1 MLTSIIA
8 ADPFLMSL
16 LSICEQNPPTVP
28 VDATAAEAIRQM
40 LEHHVGAV
48 TVVDSNR
55 VVAGIFTE
63 RDVMRRLSL
72 SGRDPNATSIREVMT
87 TPVELATELTSEAEA
102 LSIMLERHYRHLPV
116 VDHNGRLIGML
127 AMRHVLEARIDDL
140 VHQLERARAKVM

>member
-1 MLTSIIA
+1 
-8 ADPFLMSL
+8 MSL
-16 LSICEQNPPTVP
+16 LSICEQDPPTVSP
-28 VDATAAEAIRQM
+28 EATAAEAISQM

-72 SGRDPNATSIREVMT
+72 SELDPKTTPVREVMT

-116 VDHNGRLIGML
+116 VDPNGRLIGML

-140 VHQLERARAKVM
+140 VHQLERANAKVM

>member
-1 MLTSIIA
+1 
-8 ADPFLMSL
+8 MSL

-28 VDATAAEAIRQM
+28 IEATAAEAIRQM

-72 SGRDPNATSIREVMT
+72 SGLDPNSTSIREVMT

-116 VDHNGRLIGML
+116 VDNNGRLIGML

-140 VHQLERARAKVM
+140 VHQLQRAKAKVM

>member
-1 MLTSIIA
+1 
-8 ADPFLMSL
+8 MSL
-16 LSICEQNPPTVP
+16 LSICEQDPPTVP
-28 VDATAAEAIRQM
+28 LDATAADAIREM
-40 LEHHVGAV
+40 LENHVGAV

-72 SGRDPNATSIREVMT
+72 SERDPNRTPVREVMT

-116 VDHNGRLIGML
+116 VDHQGKLIGML

-140 VHQLERARAKVM
+140 IHQLERAKVKVM

>member
-1 MLTSIIA
+1 
-8 ADPFLMSL
+8 MSL
-16 LSICEQNPPTVP
+16 LSICERTPPTVP
-28 VDATAAEAIRQM
+28 LEATVADAIHQM

-48 TVVDSNR
+48 TVVDSNS

-72 SGRDPNATSIREVMT
+72 SGQDPKTTPVREIMT

-102 LSIMLERHYRHLPV
+102 LSIMLERHYRHLPI
-116 VDHNGRLIGML
+116 VDHNGKLIGML
-127 AMRHVLEARIDDL
+127 SMRHVLEARIDEL

>member
-1 MLTSIIA
+1 
-8 ADPFLMSL
+8 MSL
-16 LSICEQNPPTVP
+16 LSICEKDPPTVP
-28 VDATAAEAIRQM
+28 LEASAADAIRQM
-40 LEHHVGAV
+40 LEYHVGAV
-48 TVVDSNR
+48 TVVDSNHI
-55 VVAGIFTE
+55 VAGIFTE

-72 SGRDPNATSIREVMT
+72 SGRDPQQTPVREVMT

-116 VDHNGRLIGML
+116 VDPDGRLLGML

>member
-1 MLTSIIA
+1 
-8 ADPFLMSL
+8 MSL
-16 LSICEQNPPTVP
+16 LSICEQEPPTVSLE
-28 VDATAAEAIRQM
+28 ATAAQAISQM

-72 SGRDPNATSIREVMT
+72 SGLDPNTTPVREVMT

-116 VDHNGRLIGML
+116 VDPNGRLIGML

-140 VHQLERARAKVM
+140 VHQLERANAKVM

>member
-1 MLTSIIA
+1 
-8 ADPFLMSL
+8 MSL
-16 LSICEQNPPTVP
+16 LSICEQDPPTVSLE
-28 VDATAAEAIRQM
+28 ATAAEAISQM
-40 LEHHVGAV
+40 LDHHVGAV

-72 SGRDPNATSIREVMT
+72 SGLDPNTTPVREVMT

-116 VDHNGRLIGML
+116 VDPNGRLIGML

-140 VHQLERARAKVM
+140 VHQLERANAKVM

>member
-1 MLTSIIA
+1 
-8 ADPFLMSL
+8 MSL
-16 LSICEQNPPTVP
+16 LSICEQDPPTVSLE
-28 VDATAAEAIRQM
+28 ATAAEAISQM

-72 SGRDPNATSIREVMT
+72 SGLDPNSTPVREVMT

-116 VDHNGRLIGML
+116 VDPNGRLIGML

-140 VHQLERARAKVM
+140 VHQLERANAKVM

>member
-1 MLTSIIA
+1 
-8 ADPFLMSL
+8 MSL
-16 LSICEQNPPTVP
+16 LSICEQDPPTVSL
-28 VDATAAEAIRQM
+28 DATTADAIREM
-40 LEHHVGAV
+40 LENHVGAV

-72 SGRDPNATSIREVMT
+72 SGRDPNTTPVREVMT

-116 VDHNGRLIGML
+116 VDHHGKLLGML
-127 AMRHVLEARIDDL
+127 AMRHVLESRIDDL
-140 VHQLERARAKVM
+140 IHQLERAKVKVM